1 MIGARSDEGA
11 ASIPGRGAAG
21 WRSLLFAYLAL
32 LAGAY
37 LVRDHD
43 LLRHAFW
50 VIALAA
56 AVLLLR
62 ADDYRALVRSSVGCL
77 ALVYLGWFGLS
88 ALWSEPRRIGVLDV
102 ALSGFAI
109 AAFLVITVAL
119 LRRDPSFLRRLM
131 LALVWVGG
139 GAALVA
145 MLWFYAHHEFPTERV
160 EDFGIGGYFTRAGT
174 MYGVAAVGAWWLLD
188 REWRM
193 PARRLA
199 LASCAGVLL
208 AFVALAQARGA
219 MLGLMLAA
227 LTWAIVT
234 RQRALLALGL
244 GVLAVLIGLQYAGV
258 FGAYD
263 LLARGFTLR
272 LYTWA
277 DALARMPDALWL
289 GYGIADP
296 QTFILKHGETVIHP
310 HTIMHPHSA
319 FFGHQLQGGLV
330 GTTIFVGLLA
340 AAAKVGWRA
349 WRKRADFLILT
360 LVAFLVGN
368 GLVDFGHF
376 YSELDLEWFLFWL
389 PIALAAGT
397 EVTLKGLSAARP
409 GERSPCGSPS

>member
-1 MIGARSDEGA
+1 MIRARSDEGVE
-11 ASIPGRGAAG
+11 SVPGREGAG
-21 WRSLLFAYLAL
+21 WRILLFAYLAL

-37 LVRDHD
+37 LIRDHD
-43 LLRHAFW
+43 LLRHVFW
-50 VIALAA
+50 GIALVA

-62 ADDYRALVRSSVGCL
+62 AEDYRALVRSSVGCL

-88 ALWSEPRRIGVLDV
+88 ALWSEPRTIGPLHVAQSGLAIVAFLVLTV
-102 ALSGFAI
+102 ALSQRDPGFA
-109 AAFLVITVAL
+109 
-119 LRRDPSFLRRLM
+119 RHLM
-131 LALVWVGG
+131 RTIVWVGA
-139 GAALVA
+139 GAALIA
-145 MLWFYAHHEFPTERV
+145 MLWFYAHHDFPRERV

-174 MYGVAAVGAWWLLD
+174 MYGVAALGAWWLLD
-188 REWRM
+188 RER
-193 PARRLA
+193 PTTAHRIA
-199 LASCAGVLL
+199 LVLCLVVLL

-219 MLGLMLAA
+219 MLGLALAG

-244 GVLAVLIGLQYAGV
+244 AVLVVGIGLQYADV

-272 LYTWA
+272 LHTWR
-277 DALARMPDALWL
+277 DALARMPDALWF

-319 FFGHQLQGGLV
+319 FLGHQLQGGLI
-330 GTTIFVGLLA
+330 GSAIFLGLLA
-340 AAAKVGWRA
+340 AAARIGCHEWRE
-349 WRKRADFLILT
+349 RADFLILT
-360 LVAFLVGN
+360 LLAFLIGN

-376 YSELDLEWFLFWL
+376 YSQLDLEWFLFWL

-397 EVTLKGLSAARP
+397 EVTSRSLPTAPPR
-409 GERSPCGSPS
+409 ERSPCGSPS